1 MIGWDSNL
9 LGVLGNHEH
18 KGKIIHSEGSVEKPV
33 SINEEYDVLH
43 SFLHQ
48 VWVRFYYDEQPS
60 DHVIVV

>member
-1 MIGWDSNL
+1 MMRWNSNL

-18 KGKIIHSEGSVEKPV
+18 KGEIIHSQRSIEKPI

-48 VWVRFYYDEQPS
+48 VWVRFYYEE
-60 DHVIVV
+60 